1 MDIKRLIQK
10 TFTSLTGYTIIN
22 SRHGM
27 AGVDLFQDLKYKFK
41 IEPKVVFDVGANA
54 GQTCERFLANFPTAI
69 IHCFEPVSSTFES
82 LRKTYGDHPMV
93 ITNHLALGNETT
105 SKHIQIHDSSQSVLN
120 SLKDTS
126 MNSNSSAPVE
136 NIQIEIGDNYIE
148 MSKVD
153 QVDILK
159 IDTEG
164 YEIEVLEGF
173 RNSLATN
180 RIGSFPTPAVGL
192 FALVSGILSIAMH
205 FVFETQ
211 VSLSS
216 FDWMILVLLGLGP
229 LGAAFYLWD
238 YAIKRSNP
246 QEIGLLSFLTPLLST
261 GFLLV
266 ITGQA
271 LSWLLAIAAGL
282 IVGGSLIGRARQQ

>member
-1 MDIKRLIQK
+1 M
-10 TFTSLTGYTIIN
+10 N
-22 SRHGM
+22 SR
-27 AGVDLFQDLKYKFK
+27 
-41 IEPKVVFDVGANA
+41 
-54 GQTCERFLANFPTAI
+54 LA
-69 IHCFEPVSSTFES
+69 
-82 LRKTYGDHPMV
+82 
-93 ITNHLALGNETT
+93 ALGAIVLWSSLASLATLIPNVPVFLKTGIGLLIGSVIALPLARFQIKQLAVKPKILLLGVYGLFGYHAALFVALST
-105 SKHIQIHDSSQSVLN
+105 SPSVQANLVNYLWPLLIVLLAPLFSKKVKLNLRVVIGGLMGFIGASLAILSGSSSDGLFY
-120 SLKDTS
+120 S
-126 MNSNSSAPVE
+126 
-136 NIQIEIGDNYIE
+136 
-148 MSKVD
+148 
-153 QVDILK
+153 
-159 IDTEG
+159 G
-164 YEIEVLEGF
+164 YLFAFMAAVIWSTY
-173 RNSLATN
+173 SLATN

>member
-1 MDIKRLIQK
+1 V
-10 TFTSLTGYTIIN
+10 N
-22 SRHGM
+22 SR
-27 AGVDLFQDLKYKFK
+27 
-41 IEPKVVFDVGANA
+41 
-54 GQTCERFLANFPTAI
+54 LA
-69 IHCFEPVSSTFES
+69 
-82 LRKTYGDHPMV
+82 
-93 ITNHLALGNETT
+93 ALGAIVLWSSLASLATLIPNVPIFLKTGIGLLIGSVIALPLARFQIKQLAVKPKILLLGVYGLFGYHAALFVALST
-105 SKHIQIHDSSQSVLN
+105 SPSVQANLVNYLWPLLIVLLAPLFSKKVKLNLRVVIGGLMGFIGASLAILSGSSSDGLFY
-120 SLKDTS
+120 S
-126 MNSNSSAPVE
+126 
-136 NIQIEIGDNYIE
+136 
-148 MSKVD
+148 
-153 QVDILK
+153 
-159 IDTEG
+159 G
-164 YEIEVLEGF
+164 YLFAFMAAVVWSTY
-173 RNSLATN
+173 SLATN

-271 LSWLLAIAAGL
+271 LSWLLAIAAAL

>member
-1 MDIKRLIQK
+1 M
-10 TFTSLTGYTIIN
+10 N
-22 SRHGM
+22 SR
-27 AGVDLFQDLKYKFK
+27 
-41 IEPKVVFDVGANA
+41 
-54 GQTCERFLANFPTAI
+54 LA
-69 IHCFEPVSSTFES
+69 
-82 LRKTYGDHPMV
+82 
-93 ITNHLALGNETT
+93 ALGAIVLWSSLASLATLIPNVPVFLKTGIGLLIGSVIALPLARFQIKQLAVKPKILLLGVYGLFGYHAALFVALST
-105 SKHIQIHDSSQSVLN
+105 SPSVQANLVNYLWPLLIVLLAPLFSKRVKLNLRVVIGGLMGFIGASLAILSGSSSDGLFY
-120 SLKDTS
+120 S
-126 MNSNSSAPVE
+126 
-136 NIQIEIGDNYIE
+136 
-148 MSKVD
+148 
-153 QVDILK
+153 
-159 IDTEG
+159 G
-164 YEIEVLEGF
+164 YLFAFMAAVVWSTY
-173 RNSLATN
+173 SLATN

-271 LSWLLAIAAGL
+271 LSWLLAIAAAL

>member
-1 MDIKRLIQK
+1 M
-10 TFTSLTGYTIIN
+10 N
-22 SRHGM
+22 SR
-27 AGVDLFQDLKYKFK
+27 
-41 IEPKVVFDVGANA
+41 
-54 GQTCERFLANFPTAI
+54 LA
-69 IHCFEPVSSTFES
+69 
-82 LRKTYGDHPMV
+82 
-93 ITNHLALGNETT
+93 ALGAIVLWSSLASLATLIPNVPVFLKTGVGLLIGSVIALPLARFQIKQLAVKPKILLLGVYGLFGYHAALFVALST
-105 SKHIQIHDSSQSVLN
+105 SPSVQANLVNYLWPLLIVLLAPLFSKKVKLNLRVVIGGLMGFIGASLAILSGSSSDGLFY
-120 SLKDTS
+120 S
-126 MNSNSSAPVE
+126 
-136 NIQIEIGDNYIE
+136 
-148 MSKVD
+148 
-153 QVDILK
+153 
-159 IDTEG
+159 G
-164 YEIEVLEGF
+164 YLFAFMAAVIWSTY
-173 RNSLATN
+173 SLATN

>member
-1 MDIKRLIQK
+1 MGFIGA
-10 TFTSLTGYTIIN
+10 SLAILSGSSSDGLFYSGYLFAF
-22 SRHGM
+22 M
-27 AGVDLFQDLKYKFK
+27 AAV
-41 IEPKVVFDVGANA
+41 IW
-54 GQTCERFLANFPTAI
+54 
-69 IHCFEPVSSTFES
+69 ST
-82 LRKTYGDHPMV
+82 Y
-93 ITNHLALGNETT
+93 
-105 SKHIQIHDSSQSVLN
+105 
-120 SLKDTS
+120 
-126 MNSNSSAPVE
+126 
-136 NIQIEIGDNYIE
+136 
-148 MSKVD
+148 
-153 QVDILK
+153 
-159 IDTEG
+159 
-164 YEIEVLEGF
+164 
-173 RNSLATN
+173 SLATN
-180 RIGSFPTPAVGL
+180 QIGSFPTPAVGL

-271 LSWLLAIAAGL
+271 LSWLLAIAAAL

>member
-1 MDIKRLIQK
+1 M
-10 TFTSLTGYTIIN
+10 N
-22 SRHGM
+22 SR
-27 AGVDLFQDLKYKFK
+27 
-41 IEPKVVFDVGANA
+41 
-54 GQTCERFLANFPTAI
+54 LA
-69 IHCFEPVSSTFES
+69 
-82 LRKTYGDHPMV
+82 
-93 ITNHLALGNETT
+93 ALGAIVLWSSLASLATLIPNVPIFLKTGVGLLIGSVIALPLARFQIKQLAVKPKILLLGVYGLFGYHAALFVALST
-105 SKHIQIHDSSQSVLN
+105 SPSVQANLVNYLWPLLIVLLAPLFSKKVKLNLRVVIGGLMGFIGASLAILSGSSSDGLFY
-120 SLKDTS
+120 S
-126 MNSNSSAPVE
+126 
-136 NIQIEIGDNYIE
+136 
-148 MSKVD
+148 
-153 QVDILK
+153 
-159 IDTEG
+159 G
-164 YEIEVLEGF
+164 YLFAFMAAIVWSTY
-173 RNSLATN
+173 SLATN

-238 YAIKRSNP
+238 YAIKRNNP

-271 LSWLLAIAAGL
+271 LSWLLAIAAAL

>member
-1 MDIKRLIQK
+1 M
-10 TFTSLTGYTIIN
+10 N
-22 SRHGM
+22 SR
-27 AGVDLFQDLKYKFK
+27 
-41 IEPKVVFDVGANA
+41 
-54 GQTCERFLANFPTAI
+54 LA
-69 IHCFEPVSSTFES
+69 
-82 LRKTYGDHPMV
+82 
-93 ITNHLALGNETT
+93 ALGAIVLWSSLASLATLIPNVPVFLKTGIGLLIGSVIALPLARFQIKQLAVKPKILLLGVYGLFGYHAALFIALST
-105 SKHIQIHDSSQSVLN
+105 SPSVQANLVNYLWPLLIVLLAPLFSKKVKLNLRVVIGGLMGFIGASLAILSGSSSDGLFY
-120 SLKDTS
+120 S
-126 MNSNSSAPVE
+126 
-136 NIQIEIGDNYIE
+136 
-148 MSKVD
+148 
-153 QVDILK
+153 
-159 IDTEG
+159 G
-164 YEIEVLEGF
+164 YLFAFMAAIVWSTY
-173 RNSLATN
+173 SLATN

-211 VSLSS
+211 VSLTS

-271 LSWLLAIAAGL
+271 LSWLLAIAAAL

>member
-1 MDIKRLIQK
+1 M
-10 TFTSLTGYTIIN
+10 N
-22 SRHGM
+22 SR
-27 AGVDLFQDLKYKFK
+27 
-41 IEPKVVFDVGANA
+41 
-54 GQTCERFLANFPTAI
+54 LA
-69 IHCFEPVSSTFES
+69 
-82 LRKTYGDHPMV
+82 
-93 ITNHLALGNETT
+93 ALGAIVLWSSLASLATLIPNVPIFLKTGIGLLIGSVIALPLARFQIKQLAVKPKILLLGVYGLFGYHAALFVALST
-105 SKHIQIHDSSQSVLN
+105 SPSVQANLVNYLWPLLIVLLAPLFSKKVKLNLRVVIGGLMGFIGASLAILSGSSSDGLFY
-120 SLKDTS
+120 S
-126 MNSNSSAPVE
+126 
-136 NIQIEIGDNYIE
+136 
-148 MSKVD
+148 
-153 QVDILK
+153 
-159 IDTEG
+159 G
-164 YEIEVLEGF
+164 YLFAFMAAIVWSTY
-173 RNSLATN
+173 SLATN

-238 YAIKRSNP
+238 YAIKRNNP

-271 LSWLLAIAAGL
+271 LSWLLAIAAAL

>member
-1 MDIKRLIQK
+1 M
-10 TFTSLTGYTIIN
+10 N
-22 SRHGM
+22 SR
-27 AGVDLFQDLKYKFK
+27 
-41 IEPKVVFDVGANA
+41 
-54 GQTCERFLANFPTAI
+54 LA
-69 IHCFEPVSSTFES
+69 
-82 LRKTYGDHPMV
+82 
-93 ITNHLALGNETT
+93 ALGAIVLWSSLASLATLIPNVPVFLKTGVGLLIGSVIALPLARFQIKQLAVKPKILLLGVYGLFGYHAALFIALST
-105 SKHIQIHDSSQSVLN
+105 SPSVQANLVNYLWPLLIVLLAPLFSKKVKLNLRVVIGGLMGFIGASLAILSGSSSDGLFY
-120 SLKDTS
+120 S
-126 MNSNSSAPVE
+126 
-136 NIQIEIGDNYIE
+136 
-148 MSKVD
+148 
-153 QVDILK
+153 
-159 IDTEG
+159 G
-164 YEIEVLEGF
+164 YLFAFMAAVIWSTY
-173 RNSLATN
+173 SLATN

-211 VSLSS
+211 VSLTS

-271 LSWLLAIAAGL
+271 LSWLLAIAAAL

>member
-1 MDIKRLIQK
+1 M
-10 TFTSLTGYTIIN
+10 N
-22 SRHGM
+22 SR
-27 AGVDLFQDLKYKFK
+27 
-41 IEPKVVFDVGANA
+41 
-54 GQTCERFLANFPTAI
+54 LA
-69 IHCFEPVSSTFES
+69 
-82 LRKTYGDHPMV
+82 
-93 ITNHLALGNETT
+93 ALGAIVLWSSLASLATLIPNVPVFLKTGVGLVIGSVIALPLARFQIKQLAVKPKILLLGVYGLFGYHAALFIALST
-105 SKHIQIHDSSQSVLN
+105 SPSVQANLVNYLWPLLIVLLAPLFSKKVKLNLRVVIGGLMGFIGASLAILSGSSSDGLFY
-120 SLKDTS
+120 S
-126 MNSNSSAPVE
+126 
-136 NIQIEIGDNYIE
+136 
-148 MSKVD
+148 
-153 QVDILK
+153 
-159 IDTEG
+159 G
-164 YEIEVLEGF
+164 YLFAFMAAVIWSTY
-173 RNSLATN
+173 SLATN

-271 LSWLLAIAAGL
+271 LSWLLAIAAAL

>member
-1 MDIKRLIQK
+1 M
-10 TFTSLTGYTIIN
+10 N
-22 SRHGM
+22 SR
-27 AGVDLFQDLKYKFK
+27 
-41 IEPKVVFDVGANA
+41 
-54 GQTCERFLANFPTAI
+54 LA
-69 IHCFEPVSSTFES
+69 
-82 LRKTYGDHPMV
+82 
-93 ITNHLALGNETT
+93 ALGAIVLWSSLASLATLIPNVPVFLKTGIGLLIGSVIALPLARFQIKQLAVKPKILLLGVYGLFGYHAALFVALST
-105 SKHIQIHDSSQSVLN
+105 SPSVQANLVNYLWPLLIVLLAPLFSKKVKLNLRVVIGGLMGFIGASLAILSGSSSDGLFY
-120 SLKDTS
+120 S
-126 MNSNSSAPVE
+126 
-136 NIQIEIGDNYIE
+136 
-148 MSKVD
+148 
-153 QVDILK
+153 
-159 IDTEG
+159 G
-164 YEIEVLEGF
+164 YLFAFMAAVIWSTY
-173 RNSLATN
+173 SLATN

-271 LSWLLAIAAGL
+271 LSWLLAIAAAL

>member
-1 MDIKRLIQK
+1 M
-10 TFTSLTGYTIIN
+10 N
-22 SRHGM
+22 SRLAALGAIVLWSSLASLATLIPNVPIFLKTGVGLLIGSVIALPLARFQIKQLAVKPKILLLGVYGLFGYHAALFIALSTSPSVQANLVNYLWPLLIVLLAPLFSKKIKLNLRVVIGGLMGFIGASLAILSGSSSDGLFYSGYLFAFM
-27 AGVDLFQDLKYKFK
+27 A
-41 IEPKVVFDVGANA
+41 
-54 GQTCERFLANFPTAI
+54 AI
-69 IHCFEPVSSTFES
+69 IWST
-82 LRKTYGDHPMV
+82 Y
-93 ITNHLALGNETT
+93 
-105 SKHIQIHDSSQSVLN
+105 
-120 SLKDTS
+120 
-126 MNSNSSAPVE
+126 
-136 NIQIEIGDNYIE
+136 
-148 MSKVD
+148 
-153 QVDILK
+153 
-159 IDTEG
+159 
-164 YEIEVLEGF
+164 
-173 RNSLATN
+173 SLATN

-229 LGAAFYLWD
+229 LGAAFYVWD

-266 ITGQA
+266 ISGQA
-271 LSWLLAIAAGL
+271 LSWLLAIAAAL

>member
-1 MDIKRLIQK
+1 V
-10 TFTSLTGYTIIN
+10 N
-22 SRHGM
+22 SRLAALGAIVLWSSLASLATLIPNVPVFLKTGIGLLIGSVIALPLARFQIKQLAVKPKILLLGVYGLFGYHAALFIALSTSPSVQANLVNYLWPLLIVLLAPLFSKKIKLNLRVVIGGLMGFIGASLAILSGSSSDGLFYSGYLFAFM
-27 AGVDLFQDLKYKFK
+27 A
-41 IEPKVVFDVGANA
+41 
-54 GQTCERFLANFPTAI
+54 AI
-69 IHCFEPVSSTFES
+69 IWST
-82 LRKTYGDHPMV
+82 Y
-93 ITNHLALGNETT
+93 
-105 SKHIQIHDSSQSVLN
+105 
-120 SLKDTS
+120 
-126 MNSNSSAPVE
+126 
-136 NIQIEIGDNYIE
+136 
-148 MSKVD
+148 
-153 QVDILK
+153 
-159 IDTEG
+159 
-164 YEIEVLEGF
+164 
-173 RNSLATN
+173 SLATN

-211 VSLSS
+211 VSLTS

>member
-1 MDIKRLIQK
+1 M
-10 TFTSLTGYTIIN
+10 N
-22 SRHGM
+22 SR
-27 AGVDLFQDLKYKFK
+27 
-41 IEPKVVFDVGANA
+41 
-54 GQTCERFLANFPTAI
+54 LA
-69 IHCFEPVSSTFES
+69 
-82 LRKTYGDHPMV
+82 
-93 ITNHLALGNETT
+93 ALGAIVLWSSLASLATLIPNVPVFLKTGIGLLIGSVIALPLARFQTKQLAVKPKILLLGVYGLFGYHAALFVALST
-105 SKHIQIHDSSQSVLN
+105 SPSVQANLVNYLWPLLIVLLAPLFSKKIKLNLRVVIGGLMGFIGASLAILSGSSSDGLFY
-120 SLKDTS
+120 S
-126 MNSNSSAPVE
+126 
-136 NIQIEIGDNYIE
+136 
-148 MSKVD
+148 
-153 QVDILK
+153 
-159 IDTEG
+159 G
-164 YEIEVLEGF
+164 YLFAFMAAVIWSTY
-173 RNSLATN
+173 SLATN
-180 RIGSFPTPAVGL
+180 RIGSFPTPSVGL

-271 LSWLLAIAAGL
+271 LSWLLAIAAAL

>member
-1 MDIKRLIQK
+1 LQV
-10 TFTSLTGYTIIN
+10 N
-22 SRHGM
+22 SR
-27 AGVDLFQDLKYKFK
+27 
-41 IEPKVVFDVGANA
+41 
-54 GQTCERFLANFPTAI
+54 LA
-69 IHCFEPVSSTFES
+69 
-82 LRKTYGDHPMV
+82 
-93 ITNHLALGNETT
+93 ALGAIVLWSSLASLATLIPNVPVFLKTGIGLLIGSVIALPLARFQIKQLAVKPKILLLGVYGLFGYHAALFVALST
-105 SKHIQIHDSSQSVLN
+105 SPSVQANLVNYLWPLLIVLLAPLFSKKVKLNLRVVIGGLMGFIGASLAILSGSSSDGLFY
-120 SLKDTS
+120 S
-126 MNSNSSAPVE
+126 
-136 NIQIEIGDNYIE
+136 
-148 MSKVD
+148 
-153 QVDILK
+153 
-159 IDTEG
+159 G
-164 YEIEVLEGF
+164 YLFAFMAAVIWSTY
-173 RNSLATN
+173 SLATN

-271 LSWLLAIAAGL
+271 LSWLLAIAAAL

>member
-1 MDIKRLIQK
+1 M
-10 TFTSLTGYTIIN
+10 N
-22 SRHGM
+22 SR
-27 AGVDLFQDLKYKFK
+27 
-41 IEPKVVFDVGANA
+41 
-54 GQTCERFLANFPTAI
+54 LA
-69 IHCFEPVSSTFES
+69 
-82 LRKTYGDHPMV
+82 
-93 ITNHLALGNETT
+93 ALGAIVLWSSLASLATLIPNVPVFLKTGVGLVIGSVIALPLARFQIKQLAVKPKILLLGVYGLFGYHAALFIALST
-105 SKHIQIHDSSQSVLN
+105 SPSVQANLVNYLWPLLIVLLAPLFSKKIKLNLRVVIGGLMGFIGASLAILSGSSSDGLFY
-120 SLKDTS
+120 S
-126 MNSNSSAPVE
+126 
-136 NIQIEIGDNYIE
+136 
-148 MSKVD
+148 
-153 QVDILK
+153 
-159 IDTEG
+159 G
-164 YEIEVLEGF
+164 YLFAFMAAVIWSTY
-173 RNSLATN
+173 SLATN

-271 LSWLLAIAAGL
+271 LSWLLAIAAAL

>member
-1 MDIKRLIQK
+1 M
-10 TFTSLTGYTIIN
+10 N
-22 SRHGM
+22 SR
-27 AGVDLFQDLKYKFK
+27 
-41 IEPKVVFDVGANA
+41 
-54 GQTCERFLANFPTAI
+54 LA
-69 IHCFEPVSSTFES
+69 
-82 LRKTYGDHPMV
+82 
-93 ITNHLALGNETT
+93 ALGAIVLWSSLASLATLIPNVPVFLKTGIGLLIGSVIALPLARFQIKQLAVKPKILLLGVYGLFGYHAALFVALST
-105 SKHIQIHDSSQSVLN
+105 SPSVQANLVNYLWPLLIVLLAPLFSKKVKLNLRVVIGGLMGFIGASLAILSGSSSDGLFY
-120 SLKDTS
+120 S
-126 MNSNSSAPVE
+126 
-136 NIQIEIGDNYIE
+136 
-148 MSKVD
+148 
-153 QVDILK
+153 
-159 IDTEG
+159 G
-164 YEIEVLEGF
+164 YLFAFMAAVVWSTY
-173 RNSLATN
+173 SLATN

-271 LSWLLAIAAGL
+271 LSWLLAIAAAL

>member
-1 MDIKRLIQK
+1 LQV
-10 TFTSLTGYTIIN
+10 N
-22 SRHGM
+22 SR
-27 AGVDLFQDLKYKFK
+27 
-41 IEPKVVFDVGANA
+41 
-54 GQTCERFLANFPTAI
+54 LA
-69 IHCFEPVSSTFES
+69 
-82 LRKTYGDHPMV
+82 
-93 ITNHLALGNETT
+93 ALGAIVLWSSLASLATLIPSVPVFLKTGVGLVIGSVIALPLARFQIKQLAVKPKILLLGVYGLFGYHAALFIALST
-105 SKHIQIHDSSQSVLN
+105 SPSVQANLVNYLWPLLIVLLAPLFSKKIKLNLRVVIGGLMGFIGASLAILSGSSSDGLFY
-120 SLKDTS
+120 S
-126 MNSNSSAPVE
+126 
-136 NIQIEIGDNYIE
+136 
-148 MSKVD
+148 
-153 QVDILK
+153 
-159 IDTEG
+159 G
-164 YEIEVLEGF
+164 YLFAFMAAVIWSTY
-173 RNSLATN
+173 SLATN

-211 VSLSS
+211 VSLTS

-271 LSWLLAIAAGL
+271 LSWLLAIAAAL

>member
-1 MDIKRLIQK
+1 MNNRLAALGAIVLWSSLASLATLIPNVPVFLKTGVGLVIGSVIALPLARFQIKQLAVKPKILLLGVYGLFGYHAALFVALSTSPSVQANLVNYLWPLLIVLLAPLFSK
-10 TFTSLTGYTIIN
+10 KVKLNLRVVIGGLMGFIGASLAILSGSSSDGLFYSGYLFAF
-22 SRHGM
+22 M
-27 AGVDLFQDLKYKFK
+27 A
-41 IEPKVVFDVGANA
+41 
-54 GQTCERFLANFPTAI
+54 AI
-69 IHCFEPVSSTFES
+69 IWST
-82 LRKTYGDHPMV
+82 Y
-93 ITNHLALGNETT
+93 
-105 SKHIQIHDSSQSVLN
+105 
-120 SLKDTS
+120 
-126 MNSNSSAPVE
+126 
-136 NIQIEIGDNYIE
+136 
-148 MSKVD
+148 
-153 QVDILK
+153 
-159 IDTEG
+159 
-164 YEIEVLEGF
+164 
-173 RNSLATN
+173 SLATN

>member
-1 MDIKRLIQK
+1 M
-10 TFTSLTGYTIIN
+10 N
-22 SRHGM
+22 SR
-27 AGVDLFQDLKYKFK
+27 
-41 IEPKVVFDVGANA
+41 
-54 GQTCERFLANFPTAI
+54 LA
-69 IHCFEPVSSTFES
+69 
-82 LRKTYGDHPMV
+82 
-93 ITNHLALGNETT
+93 ALGAIVLWSSLASLATLIPNVPVFLKTGVGLLIGSVIALPLARFQIKQLAVKPKILLLGVYGLFGYHAALFIALST
-105 SKHIQIHDSSQSVLN
+105 SPSVQANLVNYLWPLLIVLLAPLFSKRVKLNLRVVIGGLMGFIGASLAILPGSSSDGLFY
-120 SLKDTS
+120 S
-126 MNSNSSAPVE
+126 
-136 NIQIEIGDNYIE
+136 
-148 MSKVD
+148 
-153 QVDILK
+153 
-159 IDTEG
+159 G
-164 YEIEVLEGF
+164 YLFAFMAAVVWSTY
-173 RNSLATN
+173 SLATN

-271 LSWLLAIAAGL
+271 LSWLLAIAAAL

>member
-1 MDIKRLIQK
+1 M
-10 TFTSLTGYTIIN
+10 N
-22 SRHGM
+22 SR
-27 AGVDLFQDLKYKFK
+27 
-41 IEPKVVFDVGANA
+41 
-54 GQTCERFLANFPTAI
+54 LA
-69 IHCFEPVSSTFES
+69 
-82 LRKTYGDHPMV
+82 
-93 ITNHLALGNETT
+93 ALGAIVLWSSLASLATLIPNVPIFLKTGVGLLIGSVIALPLARFQIKQLAVKPKILLLGVYGLFGYHAALFVALST
-105 SKHIQIHDSSQSVLN
+105 SPSVQANLVNYLWPLLIVLLAPLFSKKVKLNLRVVIGGLMGFIGASLAILSGSSSDGLFY
-120 SLKDTS
+120 S
-126 MNSNSSAPVE
+126 
-136 NIQIEIGDNYIE
+136 
-148 MSKVD
+148 
-153 QVDILK
+153 
-159 IDTEG
+159 G
-164 YEIEVLEGF
+164 YLFAFMAAIVWSTY
-173 RNSLATN
+173 SLATN

>member
-1 MDIKRLIQK
+1 M
-10 TFTSLTGYTIIN
+10 N
-22 SRHGM
+22 SR
-27 AGVDLFQDLKYKFK
+27 
-41 IEPKVVFDVGANA
+41 
-54 GQTCERFLANFPTAI
+54 LA
-69 IHCFEPVSSTFES
+69 
-82 LRKTYGDHPMV
+82 
-93 ITNHLALGNETT
+93 ALGAIVLWSSLASLATLIPNVPVFLKTGVGLLIGSVIALPLARFQIKQLAVKPKILLLGVYGLFGYHAALFIALST
-105 SKHIQIHDSSQSVLN
+105 SPSVQANLVNYLWPLLIVLLAPLFSKKVKLNLRVVIGGLMGFIGASLAILSGSSSDGLFY
-120 SLKDTS
+120 S
-126 MNSNSSAPVE
+126 
-136 NIQIEIGDNYIE
+136 
-148 MSKVD
+148 
-153 QVDILK
+153 
-159 IDTEG
+159 G
-164 YEIEVLEGF
+164 YLFAFMAAVIWSTY
-173 RNSLATN
+173 SLATN

-271 LSWLLAIAAGL
+271 LSWLLAIAAAL

>member
-1 MDIKRLIQK
+1 M
-10 TFTSLTGYTIIN
+10 N
-22 SRHGM
+22 SR
-27 AGVDLFQDLKYKFK
+27 
-41 IEPKVVFDVGANA
+41 
-54 GQTCERFLANFPTAI
+54 LA
-69 IHCFEPVSSTFES
+69 
-82 LRKTYGDHPMV
+82 
-93 ITNHLALGNETT
+93 ALGAIVLWSSLASLATLIPNVPVFLKTGVGLLIGSVIALPLARFQIKQLAVKPKILLLGVYGLFGYHAALFVALST
-105 SKHIQIHDSSQSVLN
+105 SPSVQANLVNYLWPLLIVLLAPLFSKKVKLNLRVVIGGLMGFIGASLAILSGSSSDGLFY
-120 SLKDTS
+120 S
-126 MNSNSSAPVE
+126 
-136 NIQIEIGDNYIE
+136 
-148 MSKVD
+148 
-153 QVDILK
+153 
-159 IDTEG
+159 G
-164 YEIEVLEGF
+164 YLFAFMAAIVWSTY
-173 RNSLATN
+173 SLATN

-271 LSWLLAIAAGL
+271 LSWLLAIAAAL

>member
-1 MDIKRLIQK
+1 M
-10 TFTSLTGYTIIN
+10 N
-22 SRHGM
+22 SR
-27 AGVDLFQDLKYKFK
+27 
-41 IEPKVVFDVGANA
+41 
-54 GQTCERFLANFPTAI
+54 LA
-69 IHCFEPVSSTFES
+69 
-82 LRKTYGDHPMV
+82 
-93 ITNHLALGNETT
+93 ALGAIVLWSSLASLATLIPDVPVFLKTGIGLLVGSLISLPLARFQPRQLLVKPKILLLGVYGLFGYHAALFIALST
-105 SKHIQIHDSSQSVLN
+105 SPSVQANLVNYLWPLLIVLLAPLFSKKVKLNLRVVIGGLMGFIGASLAILSGSSSDGLFY
-120 SLKDTS
+120 S
-126 MNSNSSAPVE
+126 
-136 NIQIEIGDNYIE
+136 
-148 MSKVD
+148 
-153 QVDILK
+153 
-159 IDTEG
+159 G
-164 YEIEVLEGF
+164 YLFAFMAAVVWSTY
-173 RNSLATN
+173 SLATN

-271 LSWLLAIAAGL
+271 LSWLLAIAAAL

>member
-1 MDIKRLIQK
+1 M
-10 TFTSLTGYTIIN
+10 N
-22 SRHGM
+22 SR
-27 AGVDLFQDLKYKFK
+27 
-41 IEPKVVFDVGANA
+41 
-54 GQTCERFLANFPTAI
+54 LA
-69 IHCFEPVSSTFES
+69 
-82 LRKTYGDHPMV
+82 
-93 ITNHLALGNETT
+93 ALGAIVLWSSLASLASLIPNVPVFLKTGIGLLIGSVIALPLARFQIKQLAVKPKILLLGVYGLFGYHAALFVALST
-105 SKHIQIHDSSQSVLN
+105 SPSVQANLVNYLWPLLIVLLAPLFSKKVKLNLRVVIGGLMGFIGASLAILSGSSSDGLFY
-120 SLKDTS
+120 S
-126 MNSNSSAPVE
+126 
-136 NIQIEIGDNYIE
+136 
-148 MSKVD
+148 
-153 QVDILK
+153 
-159 IDTEG
+159 G
-164 YEIEVLEGF
+164 YLFAFMAAVVWSTY
-173 RNSLATN
+173 SLATN
-180 RIGSFPTPAVGL
+180 RIGSFPTPSVGL

-271 LSWLLAIAAGL
+271 LSWLLAIAAAL

>member
-1 MDIKRLIQK
+1 M
-10 TFTSLTGYTIIN
+10 N
-22 SRHGM
+22 SR
-27 AGVDLFQDLKYKFK
+27 
-41 IEPKVVFDVGANA
+41 
-54 GQTCERFLANFPTAI
+54 LA
-69 IHCFEPVSSTFES
+69 
-82 LRKTYGDHPMV
+82 
-93 ITNHLALGNETT
+93 ALGAIVLWSSLASLATLIPNVPVFLKTGVGLVIGSVIALPLARFQIKQLAVKPKILLLGVYGLFGYHAALFIALST
-105 SKHIQIHDSSQSVLN
+105 SPSVQANLVNYLWPLLIVLLAPLFSKKVKLNLRVVIGGLMGFIGASLAILSGSSSDGLFY
-120 SLKDTS
+120 S
-126 MNSNSSAPVE
+126 
-136 NIQIEIGDNYIE
+136 
-148 MSKVD
+148 
-153 QVDILK
+153 
-159 IDTEG
+159 G
-164 YEIEVLEGF
+164 YLFAFMAAIVWSTY
-173 RNSLATN
+173 SLATN

-271 LSWLLAIAAGL
+271 LSWLLAIAAAL

>member
-1 MDIKRLIQK
+1 LHV
-10 TFTSLTGYTIIN
+10 N
-22 SRHGM
+22 SR
-27 AGVDLFQDLKYKFK
+27 
-41 IEPKVVFDVGANA
+41 
-54 GQTCERFLANFPTAI
+54 LA
-69 IHCFEPVSSTFES
+69 
-82 LRKTYGDHPMV
+82 
-93 ITNHLALGNETT
+93 ALGAIVLWSSLASLATLIPDVPVFLKTGIGLLVGSLISLPLARFQPRQLLVKPKILLLGVYGLFGYHAALFVALST
-105 SKHIQIHDSSQSVLN
+105 SPSVQANLVNYLWPLLIVLLAPLFSKKIKLN
-120 SLKDTS
+120 IRVVIGGLMGFIGASL
-126 MNSNSSAPVE
+126 A
-136 NIQIEIGDNYIE
+136 
-148 MSKVD
+148 
-153 QVDILK
+153 ILSGSPS
-159 IDTEG
+159 DGLFYSG
-164 YEIEVLEGF
+164 YLFAFMAAVIWSTY
-173 RNSLATN
+173 SLATN
-180 RIGSFPTPAVGL
+180 RIGSFPTPSVGL

-211 VSLSS
+211 VSLTI

-238 YAIKRSNP
+238 YALKRSNP

>member
-1 MDIKRLIQK
+1 M
-10 TFTSLTGYTIIN
+10 N
-22 SRHGM
+22 SR
-27 AGVDLFQDLKYKFK
+27 
-41 IEPKVVFDVGANA
+41 
-54 GQTCERFLANFPTAI
+54 LA
-69 IHCFEPVSSTFES
+69 
-82 LRKTYGDHPMV
+82 
-93 ITNHLALGNETT
+93 ALGAIVLWSSLASLASLIPNVPVFLKTGVGLLIGSVIALPLARFQIKQLAVKPKILLLGVYGLFGYHAALFVALST
-105 SKHIQIHDSSQSVLN
+105 SPSVQANLVNYLWPLLIVLLAPLFSKKIKLNLRVVIGGLMGFIGASLAILSGSSSDGLFY
-120 SLKDTS
+120 S
-126 MNSNSSAPVE
+126 
-136 NIQIEIGDNYIE
+136 
-148 MSKVD
+148 
-153 QVDILK
+153 
-159 IDTEG
+159 G
-164 YEIEVLEGF
+164 YLFAFMAAVVWSTY
-173 RNSLATN
+173 SLATN

-205 FVFETQ
+205 FVFENQ

-216 FDWMILVLLGLGP
+216 FEWMILILLGLGP

>member
-1 MDIKRLIQK
+1 M
-10 TFTSLTGYTIIN
+10 N
-22 SRHGM
+22 SR
-27 AGVDLFQDLKYKFK
+27 
-41 IEPKVVFDVGANA
+41 
-54 GQTCERFLANFPTAI
+54 LA
-69 IHCFEPVSSTFES
+69 
-82 LRKTYGDHPMV
+82 
-93 ITNHLALGNETT
+93 ALGAIVLWSSLASLATLIPSVPVFLKTGVGLVIGSVIALPLARFQIKQLAVKPKILLLGVYGLFGYHAALFVALST
-105 SKHIQIHDSSQSVLN
+105 SPSVQANLVNYLWPLLIVLLAPLFSKKVKLNLRVVIGGLMGFIGASLAILSGSSSDGLFY
-120 SLKDTS
+120 S
-126 MNSNSSAPVE
+126 
-136 NIQIEIGDNYIE
+136 
-148 MSKVD
+148 
-153 QVDILK
+153 
-159 IDTEG
+159 G
-164 YEIEVLEGF
+164 YLFAFMAAVVWSTY
-173 RNSLATN
+173 SLATN

-266 ITGQA
+266 ISGQA
-271 LSWLLAIAAGL
+271 LSWLLAIAAAL

>member
-1 MDIKRLIQK
+1 V
-10 TFTSLTGYTIIN
+10 N
-22 SRHGM
+22 SR
-27 AGVDLFQDLKYKFK
+27 
-41 IEPKVVFDVGANA
+41 
-54 GQTCERFLANFPTAI
+54 LA
-69 IHCFEPVSSTFES
+69 
-82 LRKTYGDHPMV
+82 
-93 ITNHLALGNETT
+93 ALGAIVLWSSLASLATLIPNVPVFLKTGVGLLIGSVIALPLARFQIKQLAVKPKILLLGVYGLFGYHAALFVALST
-105 SKHIQIHDSSQSVLN
+105 SPSVQANLVNYLWPLLIVLLAPLFSKKVKLNLRVVIGGLMGFIGASLAILSGSSSDGLFY
-120 SLKDTS
+120 S
-126 MNSNSSAPVE
+126 
-136 NIQIEIGDNYIE
+136 
-148 MSKVD
+148 
-153 QVDILK
+153 
-159 IDTEG
+159 G
-164 YEIEVLEGF
+164 YLFAFMAAVIWSTY
-173 RNSLATN
+173 SLATN
-180 RIGSFPTPAVGL
+180 RIGSFPTPSVGL

-271 LSWLLAIAAGL
+271 LSWLLAIAAAL

>member
-1 MDIKRLIQK
+1 V
-10 TFTSLTGYTIIN
+10 N
-22 SRHGM
+22 SR
-27 AGVDLFQDLKYKFK
+27 
-41 IEPKVVFDVGANA
+41 
-54 GQTCERFLANFPTAI
+54 LA
-69 IHCFEPVSSTFES
+69 
-82 LRKTYGDHPMV
+82 
-93 ITNHLALGNETT
+93 ALGAIVLWSSLASLATLIPNVPIFLKTGIGLLIGSVIALPLARFQIKQLAVKPKILLLGVYGLFGYHAALFVALST
-105 SKHIQIHDSSQSVLN
+105 SPSVQANLVNYLWPLLIVLLAPLFSKKVKLNLRVVIGGLMGFIGASLAILSGSSSDGLFY
-120 SLKDTS
+120 S
-126 MNSNSSAPVE
+126 
-136 NIQIEIGDNYIE
+136 
-148 MSKVD
+148 
-153 QVDILK
+153 
-159 IDTEG
+159 G
-164 YEIEVLEGF
+164 YLFAFMAAIVWSTY
-173 RNSLATN
+173 SLATN

-238 YAIKRSNP
+238 YAIKRNNP

-271 LSWLLAIAAGL
+271 LSWLLAIAAAL
-282 IVGGSLIGRARQQ
+282 IVGGSLIGRARKQ